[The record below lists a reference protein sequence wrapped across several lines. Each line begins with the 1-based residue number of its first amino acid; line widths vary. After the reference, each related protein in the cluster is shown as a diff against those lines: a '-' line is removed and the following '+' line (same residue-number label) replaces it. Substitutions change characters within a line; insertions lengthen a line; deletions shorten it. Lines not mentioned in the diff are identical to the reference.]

1 MSTKHGSVKSMCI
14 PGLFQR
20 NNWRVARKTT
30 LLYYARYR
38 KGRISDTPTKADGY
52 TAHEARRPNL
62 ILHHGLRFCKS
73 DGLHVRRGC
82 GGRNRIMEDR
92 EKLVEAIKK
101 ELETAAERLT
111 EKELAF
117 VYFFVRNNEKEVI

>member
-1 MSTKHGSVKSMCI
+1 
-14 PGLFQR
+14 
-20 NNWRVARKTT
+20 
-30 LLYYARYR
+30 
-38 KGRISDTPTKADGY
+38 
-52 TAHEARRPNL
+52 
-62 ILHHGLRFCKS
+62 
-73 DGLHVRRGC
+73 
-82 GGRNRIMEDR
+82 MEDR